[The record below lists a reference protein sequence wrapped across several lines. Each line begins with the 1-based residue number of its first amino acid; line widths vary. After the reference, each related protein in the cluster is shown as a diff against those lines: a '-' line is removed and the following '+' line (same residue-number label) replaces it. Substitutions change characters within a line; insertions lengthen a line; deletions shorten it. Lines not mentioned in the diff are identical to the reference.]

1 MVEILDPTLAQ
12 DSVRAS
18 GISKTAVLRL
28 LTGGTP
34 LVDQQTL
41 TARKEDSNAV
51 CGWHSQVISI
61 KECTTLDFSALR
73 TLRTNLN
80 ASGINDFLLAIGGG
94 PPRSPLLLKPGQP
107 LSFSQQLLAALQLAA
122 RRPSGKKTVVG
133 AKRRPREARR
143 VGLLRKRGSAAR
155 RAGGAQRSL
164 TAATARTSAAE
175 PEARGRNCAYSRRPT
190 LPPSIIRPI
199 KQWSAAFSAVAICS
213 LALAIAQGGCFA
225 APAPTA
231 DTPIVSS
238 STHVCQT
245 TTARADERETA
256 VVPDLTSAK
265 PDRPRLRPSH
275 VASAAE
281 YESVQHEWDSLPL
294 QVQFANFNPSLQ
306 QRDLLLE
313 ANAKLRQDI
322 GSPYS
327 NYWKKRDARSNY
339 GSLLSIAVRGDYA
352 GAEDLAKCGYGT
364 FVCRDRC
371 LCPRCC
377 QNRLARPLLEEF
389 GDAIGSGRQAHY
401 LVLSFSRNPEES
413 SRLKY
418 QDDEGPDRGSSKGTK
433 LASPCAPEDYGIPFE
448 TVADVEQSRLL
459 WRLLGEAIRKF
470 IGTGRNSR
478 ALGAL
483 VMPEIAVQLAPVRVL
498 PHLNLIIWSHGL
510 SLDDV
515 RQLRRLIKGMMH
527 NCRRL
532 KFNLHPSISC
542 RRLTS
547 PDDLQK
553 VIAYSAKPIALAAAY
568 SRAAGLVNHEPAQ
581 MAALN
586 AEVYLFLRHL
596 PDAFQRVRRV
606 ERLGGCH
613 FGSGD
618 YFGVETP
625 QRAARHERDAERRR
639 ALRQNGSVARR
650 NSKQSTTP
658 AKPKPRRSRSSR
670 FPYWQAAVMPGPPP
684 PPPMHSRGACPLPGH
699 ESVPP
704 TFDAGCQQSNTKTKP
719 AAKAAISKRQ
729 QV

>member
-1 MVEILDPTLAQ
+1 MWERAAGAQ
-12 DSVRAS
+12 RRELNRANS
-18 GISKTAVLRL
+18 RPA
-28 LTGGTP
+28 
-34 LVDQQTL
+34 
-41 TARKEDSNAV
+41 A
-51 CGWHSQVISI
+51 
-61 KECTTLDFSALR
+61 
-73 TLRTNLN
+73 
-80 ASGINDFLLAIGGG
+80 
-94 PPRSPLLLKPGQP
+94 
-107 LSFSQQLLAALQLAA
+107 QQLL
-122 RRPSGKKTVVG
+122 S
-133 AKRRPREARR
+133 
-143 VGLLRKRGSAAR
+143 
-155 RAGGAQRSL
+155 SL
-164 TAATARTSAAE
+164 
-175 PEARGRNCAYSRRPT
+175 
-190 LPPSIIRPI
+190 IQPI
-199 KQWSAAFSAVAICS
+199 KCRSASLSATAICS
-213 LALAIAQGGCFA
+213 CALLIAQTGILA
-225 APAPTA
+225 APASIADAPALNSTAQVCRPPTS
-231 DTPIVSS
+231 I
-238 STHVCQT
+238 
-245 TTARADERETA
+245 RADEREAA

-265 PDRPRLRPSH
+265 PDRPRLLPSH

-281 YESVQHEWDSLPL
+281 YDSVQHVWSSLPL

-306 QRDLLLE
+306 QRELLLE
-313 ANAKLRQDI
+313 ANAKLTEDI

-339 GSLLSIAVRGDYA
+339 GSLLSLAIRGDYA
-352 GAEDLAKCGYGT
+352 GAEDLAKCGFVT
-364 FVCRDRC
+364 FGCRDRC

-389 GDAIGSGRQAHY
+389 GNAIGSGHKVHY

-418 QDDEGPDRGSSKGTK
+418 QDGEGPDRGSSKGTK
-433 LASPCAPEDYGIPFE
+433 LAAPCAPEDYGIPFE
-448 TVADVEQSRLL
+448 TVADVEQCRLL

-470 IGTGRNSR
+470 IGTGRNAR

-483 VMPEIAVQLAPVRVL
+483 VMPELAVQHAPVRVL

-515 RQLRRLIKGMMH
+515 RQLRRLIKGIMH

-532 KFNLHPSISC
+532 KLNLHPCISC

-553 VIAYSAKPIALAAAY
+553 VIAYSAKPIDLAAAY
-568 SRAAGLVNHEPAQ
+568 SRASGLVNHEPAQ

-586 AEVYLFLRHL
+586 TEVNLFLRHL

-639 ALRQNGSVARR
+639 ALRQNGSRARR
-650 NSKQSTTP
+650 KPKNPAPP
-658 AKPKPRRSRSSR
+658 AKLKSRRSRPSR
-670 FPYWQAAVMPGPPP
+670 FEYWRRAVMPGLPP
-684 PPPMHSRGACPLPGH
+684 PPPMHSGGACPLPGH
-699 ESVPP
+699 ESIPP
-704 TFDAGCQQSNTKTKP
+704 AFDAGCQQSNSKTKP